1 MSLARLTNTDLR
13 KIAEAAMRLV
23 KDEIIPD
30 AATIADIADGDDD
43 IPEII
48 TNLAF
53 LYFISWTTVEGAI
66 HFLEIEREIFQDD
79 EDLDEE
85 DRKALLV

>member
-43 IPEII
+43 IRC
-48 TNLAF
+48 
-53 LYFISWTTVEGAI
+53 V
-66 HFLEIEREIFQDD
+66 
-79 EDLDEE
+79 
-85 DRKALLV
+85 